1 MTRRTLPL
9 VLVLLLALVGCQ
21 GDDGGQAAPTTTATT
36 VATTTTRPDPAEEGC
51 RTLGADPSDAV
62 PLLRLSSNER
72 IAEAAKQLDDAIDLA
87 PTGELAK
94 AVEEI
99 VYACRAAGYET

>member
-1 MTRRTLPL
+1 VTTRL
-9 VLVLLLALVGCQ
+9 VFLAVLLLALVACQ
-21 GDDGGQAAPTTTATT
+21 DQGEGGHAAPTTTT
-36 VATTTTRPDPAEEGC
+36 VASTTTTRPDPAEEGC
-51 RTLGADPSDAV
+51 RTLGADPSEAV

-72 IAEAAKQLDDAIDLA
+72 IAEAAKQLDDAIDLG

>member
-1 MTRRTLPL
+1 LPN
-9 VLVLLLALVGCQ
+9 
-21 GDDGGQAAPTTTATT
+21 
-36 VATTTTRPDPAEEGC
+36 
-51 RTLGADPSDAV
+51 LGADPSEAV

-72 IAEAAKQLDDAIDLA
+72 IAEAAKQLDDAIDLG